1 MLRSNAKMNESS
13 SKLMESVDTILSKF
27 NGKSD
32 DDGLDFNDIMTRRVM
47 NRAHPKDMLMM
58 DLDDKTKEVPSV
70 LLVSDTLR
78 VIKKMRERL
87 TKNGHEHHDDADIDS
102 NNNASGDEASNYA
115 RNNDKTC
122 SSNPYHAVKPDAQ
135 NKKLKTYKSFVLT
148 PHKNKIKTL
157 VKDEFDRTPLES
169 PSVNDVKEIKLERED
184 HDKLQRSSDQSSKD
198 LAEKQNTLTL
208 QKRLVTQGKRWK
220 CMICGKENE
229 KDKYLCTVCGRQFGY
244 KGILDKTKK
253 EKAQKYGRNR
263 TETDDKEKSKGSN
276 QAEILDN
283 LQKKVK
289 SEKKRSLYMNQK
301 VDYECHSRGALVD
314 DISDLLS
321 SLRESRIDN

>member
-1 MLRSNAKMNESS
+1 
-13 SKLMESVDTILSKF
+13 MESVDAILSKF
-27 NGKSD
+27 SGKND
-32 DDGLDFNDIMTRRVM
+32 DDDLDSKGIMTRRVM
-47 NRAHPKDMLMM
+47 NRSHPKDMLMM
-58 DLDDKTKEVPSV
+58 DLDDKNKEVPSV

-87 TKNGHEHHDDADIDS
+87 MRNGHERHDDADIDS
-102 NNNASGDEASNYA
+102 NSNPSEDEASNYA
-115 RNNDKTC
+115 RNNDKTR
-122 SSNPYHAVKPDAQ
+122 SSNPYHAIKPDAQ

-148 PHKNKIKTL
+148 PHKNEIKTL
-157 VKDEFDRTPLES
+157 IKDEVDRTPLVP
-169 PSVNDVKEIKLERED
+169 PSVDDVKEIKFERED
-184 HDKLQRSSDQSSKD
+184 HDNLQRSSDQSGKD
-198 LAEKQNTLTL
+198 LVEKQNTLTL
-208 QKRLVTQGKRWK
+208 QKTLVTQGKQWK

-229 KDKYLCTVCGRQFGY
+229 KDRHLCAVCGRQFGY

-253 EKAQKYGRNR
+253 EKAQKYERKRN
-263 TETDDKEKSKGSN
+263 EADDKQKLTGGN

-289 SEKKRSLYMNQK
+289 NEKKRSLYMNQK